1 MIDEK
6 DELILEQLK
15 KNARESTVD
24 IARKTHLPRVT
35 VHERIK
41 RLVGR
46 GIVKKFTAVP
56 DYKKLGLE
64 TTAYV
69 MISYASHALLQRQVA
84 EKIAKLP
91 HVYEVH
97 LVAGEWDM
105 IVKVRGKNLAE
116 IGQLVLEKIRKIDGV
131 ESTFTMGCFETIK
144 EEC

>member
-6 DELILEQLK
+6 DELILDELK

-24 IARKTHLPRVT
+24 IARKIKVPRVT

-41 RLVGR
+41 RLTNR
-46 GIVKKFTAVP
+46 GIIRRFTAIP

-69 MISYASHALLQRQVA
+69 LISYTPNEFLQREVA
-84 EKIAKLP
+84 EKIARLP

-105 IVKVRGKNLAE
+105 IVKVRGKNLE
-116 IGQLVLEKIRKIDGV
+116 QIGQLVLEKMRKVEGV